1 MFEGRG
7 PLAILL
13 IVFLG
18 GLALNLT
25 PCVLPMI
32 PINLAIIGAGARAG
46 SRGRGFLLG
55 AAYGGAMAL
64 VYGVLGLVVI
74 LTAGT
79 FGTIN
84 ASPWFNLGIAVL
96 FVVLGL
102 AMFDVFMIDFS
113 GLSSGFR
120 PGESSRG
127 TFLLAFGMGA
137 VAALLAGACVAPVVI
152 QVVLFSS
159 NLYATGHE
167 DRARAPLLP
176 RRRHG
181 AALADRRRGPR
192 LAAEAGRVDGPRQA
206 GVRRAHPRHRG
217 LLRLRG
223 VQHLLQ
229 PLGGRV
235 GRHVER
241 PGAS

>member
-1 MFEGRG
+1 MCYAPTTADAEWTVKVVPASAVVSPEHAEVFAAIPFGHGEAPGAPSTSSPSLQPPGSDLRALDDFVVAGTAGGYLGKDEFLRFVQNAERGVNERGMFEGRG
-7 PLAILL
+7 PIAILL

-25 PCVLPMI
+25 PCVLPMV

-84 ASPWFNLGIAVL
+84 SSPWFNLGIAIL
-96 FVVLGL
+96 FVFLGL

-127 TFLLAFGMGA
+127 TFLLAFGILV
-137 VAALLAGACVAPVVI
+137 VAN
-152 QVVLFSS
+152 FD
-159 NLYATGHE
+159 Y
-167 DRARAPLLP
+167 
-176 RRRHG
+176 
-181 AALADRRRGPR
+181 
-192 LAAEAGRVDGPRQA
+192 
-206 GVRRAHPRHRG
+206 
-217 LLRLRG
+217 
-223 VQHLLQ
+223 
-229 PLGGRV
+229 
-235 GRHVER
+235 
-241 PGAS
+241 